1 MIELK
6 FFFLNT
12 IIWNVMKIIF
22 EYESVYL
29 DACLY

>member
-6 FFFLNT
+6 LFFLNT

-22 EYESVYL
+22 EYESL
-29 DACLY
+29 DAFLY